1 MAMNIDLKNLNMSDI
16 KDQIT
21 KLADKKTLTKI
32 GIIVG
37 AVVLFLIIYYAI
49 LNPMVKS
56 RKAKLDDMNLKKQEI
71 TKFITEINSMKAR
84 IKKLKPEYDKYSSL
98 FHTKAEV
105 EGLYQT
111 LSEYAGQNDLII
123 SKIEKKDIKEVMK
136 AAALA
141 KADGKKVKKKTKQTQ
156 VKNVKNIAYY
166 LIPVDFEIDGN
177 FIGYIKFKRAL
188 SLSNKMLNFDKESI
202 QVVKGDSTGAIKVR
216 GTLTIVGLPDEF
228 FKIIFISLLFIY
240 MPKLSMADSHDAEQ
254 NIIEKAKEINQKV
267 KAKQANTQANISS
280 EIGDEEPLPL
290 NDPFVGDSSLS
301 GGSTLLASDP
311 QEAQNEMSLYKFKL
325 VGVMSSENDD
335 GFVSLINASGDVLT
349 IGMFEELSPGVQLI
363 ALNNREAVFEKN
375 GKSLMVI
382 NFKNQI
388 TERSK

>member
-32 GIIVG
+32 GIMFG
-37 AVVLFLIIYYAI
+37 AIVLFLIIYYAI

-71 TKFITEINSMKAR
+71 VKFTNDINAMKAK

-111 LSEYAGQNDLII
+111 LSDYAGQNDLVI
-123 SKIEKKDIKEVMK
+123 SKIEKKKIKEVLK
-136 AAALA
+136 AQALA
-141 KADGKKVKKKTKQTQ
+141 KADGKKAKKKRKQTQ
-156 VKNVKNIAYY
+156 VKNIKNVAYY
-166 LIPVDFEIDGN
+166 LIPVDFEINGN

-228 FKIIFISLLFIY
+228 F
-240 MPKLSMADSHDAEQ
+240 
-254 NIIEKAKEINQKV
+254 
-267 KAKQANTQANISS
+267 
-280 EIGDEEPLPL
+280 
-290 NDPFVGDSSLS
+290 
-301 GGSTLLASDP
+301 
-311 QEAQNEMSLYKFKL
+311 
-325 VGVMSSENDD
+325 
-335 GFVSLINASGDVLT
+335 
-349 IGMFEELSPGVQLI
+349 
-363 ALNNREAVFEKN
+363 
-375 GKSLMVI
+375 
-382 NFKNQI
+382 
-388 TERSK
+388 